1 MSQRLTRIS
10 KFLSLVL
17 RHRPDKIGL
26 ILDDAGWAGVDELL
40 AALNRHNFPLTWEEL
55 QTTIATNDKQRFAFN
70 EDATRI
76 RASQGHSVAVAL
88 DYQPAVPPAVLY
100 HGTVARFLDSIRTQG
115 LLPGNRHHVHLSADD
130 TTARRVGARRGAP
143 IVLQIDAAR
152 MHADGYVFY
161 LSANGVWLAA
171 HIPFA
176 YLAFPPHE

>member
-17 RHRPDKIGL
+17 RHRPDKIAL
-26 ILDDAGWAGVDELL
+26 TLDDAGWAGVDELL
-40 AALNRHNFPLTWEEL
+40 AALNRHNFPVTREEL
-55 QTTIATNDKQRFAFN
+55 QTTVATNDKQRFAFN
-70 EDATRI
+70 EDATKI

-100 HGTVARFLDSIRTQG
+100 HGTVARFLDSIRAQG

-171 HIPFA
+171 HVPSA
-176 YLAFPPHE
+176 YLAFPPY